1 MRLSPLLSDDKREV
15 FKGDWSKYRFFV
27 PQNRLPKSGGCQSLT
42 YSQLIMN
49 ARTPETPSSRPDHS
63 PNKGGRPKKP
73 LGERRDHVVKV
84 GFDRLNY
91 AKLKQLQQREGKS
104 LSELVYE
111 FAVNGYIKE
120 ALPQDVVRD
129 IRALVGMANNLNQ
142 LAHEAHLVGYI
153 DVHRQN
159 KELAK
164 RIDKLLQALAE
175 KM

>member
-1 MRLSPLLSDDKREV
+1 MSIG
-15 FKGDWSKYRFFV
+15 FTAFF
-27 PQNRLPKSGGCQSLT
+27 SLYNAISALFL
-42 YSQLIMN
+42 YS
-49 ARTPETPSSRPDHS
+49 S
-63 PNKGGRPKKP
+63 
-73 LGERRDHVVKV
+73 
-84 GFDRLNY
+84 LNY

-129 IRALVGMANNLNQ
+129 IRALAGMANNLNQ

-159 KELAK
+159 QELAK